1 MVLGNCDAR
10 RTPTPPEL
18 PYPRWQ
24 GERLAGKS
32 IVIWTEFGL
41 GDEIMFSRFAAD
53 LKDTLGAARVSVLC
67 QDPIYPLLRDGL
79 AGADLILPVSR
90 RDELPHHDYWV
101 FPHSIPL
108 YRTLTTD
115 SVPAAP
121 YLGVPEAAR
130 AQWAERLALGAHP
143 CKVGLVWQGSP
154 THENDAH
161 RSIHDLAQLDPILA
175 LPDIAFVSLQK
186 GRAETDAIQWAEAAP
201 EYRRA
206 LGHQLDTM
214 SDTAAVVAGL
224 DLVIAVDTS
233 VAHLAGAMGKPVWL
247 MLPTMSDWRWL
258 FAREDSV
265 WYPSMRVFRQQRL
278 GQWEPVVARMAT
290 ELARLSRALAG
301 QPWDSKA
308 RPASVA
314 SA

>member
-1 MVLGNCDAR
+1 M
-10 RTPTPPEL
+10 
-18 PYPRWQ
+18 
-24 GERLAGKS
+24 
-32 IVIWTEFGL
+32 
-41 GDEIMFSRFAAD
+41 
-53 LKDTLGAARVSVLC
+53 
-67 QDPIYPLLRDGL
+67 
-79 AGADLILPVSR
+79 
-90 RDELPHHDYWV
+90 
-101 FPHSIPL
+101 
-108 YRTLTTD
+108 
-115 SVPAAP
+115 PATP

-143 CKVGLVWQGSP
+143 CKVSLVWQGSP